1 MQIDTLLFKQ
11 TIRMTFYK
19 SQIAKIIFVFVSF
32 VLITFILGGF
42 ILNGLL
48 KMQAQI
54 ANVIV
59 IVIVLFVTWKAYKKE
74 GKNLSELG
82 LNLNLKN
89 IGFALLG
96 FVIGGLFIILLVY
109 LIAFIKGYPVV
120 FNQAFESSYVLSGL
134 WLLFPTV
141 VLEELAFRG
150 ICFKKTVEI
159 TNVAKANAIFA
170 SLFILSH
177 WINGAAFG
185 DPIAMTILLITGLGH
200 VLYATA
206 FLKSKTLY
214 FPIGIHLGGNWINY
228 FAFSNLNNNDPINGQ
243 LKPSLINVVSNDKMQ
258 LFNGQFVLTTAVTAL
273 AFILFILAIRKWTY
287 SNQITLS

>member
-1 MQIDTLLFKQ
+1 MTSRRSQFLKIAFLF
-11 TIRMTFYK
+11 IG
-19 SQIAKIIFVFVSF
+19 F
-32 VLITFILGGF
+32 VLTTFVLGGF

-48 KMQAQI
+48 RMQAQI

-59 IVIVLFVTWKAYKKE
+59 IVAILFITWKAYKNE

-82 LNLNLKN
+82 LHLKFKN
-89 IGFALLG
+89 IGFAFLG
-96 FVIGGLFIILLVY
+96 FVIGGLFIIPLVHI
-109 LIAFIKGYPVV
+109 IAFIKGYPVV
-120 FNQAFESSYVLSGL
+120 FNQAFEGTYVLKGI

-150 ICFKKTVEI
+150 ICFKKMVEI
-159 TNVAKANAIFA
+159 TNVAKANLIFA
-170 SLFILSH
+170 GLFILSH

-214 FPIGIHLGGNWINY
+214 FPIGIHLGGNWVSY
-228 FAFSNLNNNDPINGQ
+228 FVFSNLNPNDPINGQ

-258 LFNGQFVLTTAVTAL
+258 LFNGQFVLTTTVTAL
-273 AFILFILAIRKWTY
+273 AFILFIVAIRKWTY
-287 SNQITLS
+287 NNQLTV